1 MKFLRSQDLHGRV
14 RVLLNRAQKRSMLP
28 ISEVEKLLGV
38 PVFQT
43 FPNDYAGVHRAL
55 SSGKSVNPDSELG
68 RGFRALAESPC
79 AHSRYAEP

>member
-1 MKFLRSQDLHGRV
+1 
-14 RVLLNRAQKRSMLP
+14 
-28 ISEVEKLLGV
+28 VEKLLGV

-68 RGFRALAESPC
+68 RGFRALAESICKSSQP
-79 AHSRYAEP
+79 AQAKTSLLDLLRFRRRPEPQTKSTPDAKLLAS